1 MLTLN
6 ILNRDCTL
14 NAFMISSSAQIVG
27 GETAIVVV
35 RLFQLDKKIRY
46 IPSETAE
53 FSVDLLQSNGD
64 VLTKSLSFKFE
75 DDDRSIL
82 QLELDAEETQTII
95 SQNLIV
101 KITEGADIRM
111 AVLQQGLQ
119 KVNLGKC

>member
-1 MLTLN
+1 
-6 ILNRDCTL
+6 
-14 NAFMISSSAQIVG
+14 MISSSAQIVG

-82 QLELDAEETQTII
+82 QLELDDEETQTII